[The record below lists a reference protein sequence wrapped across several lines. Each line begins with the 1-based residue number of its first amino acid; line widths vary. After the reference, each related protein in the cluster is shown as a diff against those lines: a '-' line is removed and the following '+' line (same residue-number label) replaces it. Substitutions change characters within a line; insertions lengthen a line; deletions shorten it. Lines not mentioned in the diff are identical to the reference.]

1 MLNCFSKS
9 DGEAENRMDNKN
21 NQKKAEEAK
30 IISFP
35 NLGERLIVKGLDEL
49 GNRNFRD
56 AALLFSQAREFEPE
70 NDEVCMG
77 LVVSLVELEYYEE
90 SKELCQEM
98 LNKGIGDY
106 FQLINIY
113 LMVLLQLSEHQEM
126 VTTIE
131 MLFEE
136 NQIPFDKEE
145 HFEKMLQ
152 FSKRALEDK
161 KEEAD
166 RQKQQ
171 LAEELKEDELF
182 EGKTDNEMFL
192 VISKLTN
199 INIRPFIPQIEQF
212 LQEEQG
218 HPFFKT
224 MLLNILADQ
233 EYNEEVTLK
242 KFSKAKSVI
251 PNELAGLKETEFYK
265 KVTSLTEA
273 EISQKNPS
281 LFEMVHSLIE
291 RHSFL
296 LYPFEPEPE
305 SLPVWAAAYHAL
317 AEEYMAG
324 ENISGKIADIYLA
337 DEEAVEDI
345 LSYIKE
351 IEEISYPII

>member
-1 MLNCFSKS
+1 
-9 DGEAENRMDNKN
+9 MDDEK
-21 NQKKAEEAK
+21 NQKKAGETK
-30 IISFP
+30 IIAFP

-49 GNRNFRD
+49 GNRNFK
-56 AALLFSQAREFEPE
+56 AAAQLFSQAREYEPE

-77 LVVSLVELEYYEE
+77 LVVSLVELEYYQE
-90 SKELCQEM
+90 SKELCIEM

-113 LMVLLQLSEHQEM
+113 LMVLLQLGEHQEM

-131 MLFEE
+131 LLFEE
-136 NQIPFDKEE
+136 SQIPFDKEE

-161 KEEAD
+161 KEEKE
-166 RQKQQ
+166 RQNQQ
-171 LAEELKEDELF
+171 LSEELQEDELF
-182 EGKTDNEMFL
+182 EGKTDNEMLL

-199 INIRPFIPQIEQF
+199 INIRPFIPQIEEF
-212 LQEEQG
+212 LQKDEG

-224 MLLNILADQ
+224 MLLNILIDQ
-233 EYNEEVTLK
+233 EYNEEVTLR
-242 KFSKAKSVI
+242 KFNQSKSVI
-251 PNELAGLKETEFYK
+251 PRELKSLKETDFYK
-265 KVTSLTEA
+265 KVTGLTEE
-273 EISQKNPS
+273 EISQDNPS

-296 LYPFEPEPE
+296 LFPFEPGPE
-305 SLPVWAAAYHAL
+305 SLPAWAAAYHAL
-317 AEEYMAG
+317 AEEYMTG
-324 ENISGKIADIYLA
+324 EVFGRGLADLYQA
-337 DEEAVEDI
+337 DEETVADI

>member
-1 MLNCFSKS
+1 
-9 DGEAENRMDNKN
+9 MDNEN
-21 NQKKAEEAK
+21 NQKKAGETK
-30 IISFP
+30 IIAFP

-49 GNRNFRD
+49 GNRNFKV
-56 AALLFSQAREFEPE
+56 AAQLFSQAREYEPE

-90 SKELCQEM
+90 SKELCKEM

-113 LMVLLQLSEHQEM
+113 LMVLLQLGEHQEM

-131 MLFEE
+131 LLFEE
-136 NQIPFDKEE
+136 SQIPFDKEE

-152 FSKRALEDK
+152 FSKRALEEK
-161 KEEAD
+161 KDEED
-166 RQKQQ
+166 RQNQQ
-171 LAEELKEDELF
+171 IAEELQEDDLF
-182 EGKTDNEMFL
+182 VGKTDNEMFL

-199 INIRPFIPQIEQF
+199 TNIRPFIPQIEQF
-212 LQEEQG
+212 LQMDDG

-224 MLLNILADQ
+224 MLLNILIDQ
-233 EYNEEVTLK
+233 EYNEEVALR
-242 KFSKAKSVI
+242 KFNQSKSVI
-251 PNELAGLKETEFYK
+251 PRELKSLKETDFYK
-265 KVTSLTEA
+265 KVTALA
-273 EISQKNPS
+273 EEELSQENPS
-281 LFEMVHSLIE
+281 LYEMVHSLIE

-296 LYPFEPEPE
+296 LYPYEPEAE
-305 SLPVWAAAYHAL
+305 SLPGWAAAYHAL

-324 ENISGKIADIYLA
+324 DVSGMDIADIYHA
-337 DEEAVEDI
+337 DEEAVADI